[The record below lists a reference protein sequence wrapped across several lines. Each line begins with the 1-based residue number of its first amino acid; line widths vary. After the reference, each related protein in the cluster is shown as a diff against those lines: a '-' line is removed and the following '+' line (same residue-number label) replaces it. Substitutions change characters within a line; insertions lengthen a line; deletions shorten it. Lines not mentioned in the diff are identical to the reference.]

1 MNLSNFPLQNDEP
14 ENIGGG
20 AGDVPLG
27 DKGQKALEAMKAK
40 VRELEKLNK
49 ELTAKT
55 QPVEGLTPEQIQD
68 AIEFQRTAKLEQA
81 EREKNTEEQRKL
93 EREQAEATKKRLLA
107 EKEAAEKDR
116 IEARRELNET
126 RVDTAVVLAVSEST
140 YVAGNDPKEV
150 ANNRKALCKIIN
162 SVSELKRQL
171 AYLTVVND
179 GVDQNGVYIV
189 DKNNDPV
196 YDPDDR
202 NKYLDITDWVNTKVR
217 ADYPAMFKSPVATG
231 DGLRGNRGK
240 RGGGIPVDE
249 LSKMSPAQRAEWSRL
264 HQRQLQICFCAI
276 LVNN

>member
-1 MNLSNFPLQNDEP
+1 MRFNFYRYQNDEP
-14 ENIGGG
+14 ENTGAG

-27 DKGQKALEAMKAK
+27 EKGQKALEAMKAK

-49 ELTAKT
+49 ELADKSK
-55 QPVEGLTPEQIQD
+55 PVDGLTPEQIQE

-93 EREQAEATKKRLLA
+93 EREQAAAKEKRLLA
-107 EKEAAEKDR
+107 EKEAAEKDKNA
-116 IEARRELNET
+116 ARRELNET
-126 RVDTAVVLAVSEST
+126 HVNTAVILAVSESA

-162 SVSELKRQL
+162 SVPELRKQL
-171 AYLTVVND
+171 AYLTVAND
-179 GVDQNGVYIV
+179 GVDQDGVYVV

-217 ADYPAMFKSPVATG
+217 SDYSGMFKSSIATG

-240 RGGGIPVDE
+240 RGGGIDVAALGAMTPLQRLE
-249 LSKMSPAQRAEWSRL
+249 HHRKMNAR
-264 HQRQLQICFCAI
+264 
-276 LVNN
+276 